1 MQYDFDQLVDRRN
14 TNSSKWDLSHVMF
27 GEKDLLNMWVADMD
41 FPCPEPVV
49 AALRRRVD
57 HPFYGY
63 TFAADSLYD
72 VIIERARKR
81 YGWSIKKEWIVFNPG
96 VIEGL
101 YSALKALTKPGDEIV
116 VQPPVYYPFY
126 QAIKQAGCQ
135 AVYNPLKLEGARY
148 TMDLE
153 GLEGKFRP
161 STTSP
166 THYPRIKALVLCSP
180 HNPVGRVWSR
190 GELEELGRVCLANRC
205 VIIAD
210 EIHCDLIVG
219 DGRHTVMSSLSPE
232 LEQHTITLMSASKTF
247 NLAGLH
253 TSYAIIPNAQWRD
266 SFRQARAGH
275 GSVNLFGLVAMEA
288 AYRHGDDYLE
298 QLLEYLRGNVRL
310 FTSYIAE
317 RIPSLTVIPPEG
329 TYLVWV
335 DMRSLGLD
343 NPGLQRLMRRQA
355 RLAVIDGYAF
365 GPGGE
370 GFQRFNLAC
379 PRSVVREALSRLE
392 EAVNG
397 G

>member
-1 MQYDFDQLVDRRN
+1 MQYDFDRLVDRRH
-14 TNSSKWDLSHVMF
+14 THSSKWDLSHAMF

-41 FPCPEPVV
+41 FPCPQPVV
-49 AALRRRVD
+49 EALRRRVE

-63 TFAADSLYD
+63 TFAPDSLYD
-72 VIIERARKR
+72 AIIEWVGKR

-101 YSALKALTKPGDEIV
+101 YSAIKALAKPGDEIV

-135 AVYNPLKLEGARY
+135 LVYNPLRLEGTRY

-161 STTSP
+161 ATTFP
-166 THYPRIKALVLCSP
+166 THYPRVKALVLCSP
-180 HNPVGRVWSR
+180 HNPVARVWSR

-205 VIIAD
+205 AIIAD
-210 EIHCDLIVG
+210 EIHCDLTVG
-219 DGRHTVMSSLSPE
+219 EARHTVMASVSKE

-253 TSYAIIPNAQWRD
+253 TSYAIIPQAQWRD
-266 SFRQARAGH
+266 QFRQARVGH

-288 AYRHGDDYLE
+288 AYRHGDDYLR
-298 QLLEYLRGNVRL
+298 QLLDYLKGNVGL
-310 FTSYIAE
+310 FTGYIRE
-317 RIPSLTVIPPEG
+317 NIPAIHVVPPEG
-329 TYLVWV
+329 TYLAWV
-335 DMRSLGLD
+335 DMRRLGLD
-343 NPGLQRLMRRQA
+343 NLQLQRLIRQKA
-355 RLAVIDGYAF
+355 RLAVNDGYAF
-365 GPGGE
+365 GPGGD

-379 PRSVVREALSRLE
+379 PRSVVREALGRLE
-392 EAVNG
+392 AALPG
-397 G
+397 R